1 MAEEISKRIDAIIKE
16 RKDTRLPEI
25 ERKLELVRNVSVL
38 AGRLRALQ
46 EKLSYQKQ
54 AGTGNMLALLDYAPM
69 LADTLETLNLQTL
82 ENRLEALRKEL
93 ERLHRRFSRE
103 SIQIALIGY
112 ARKGKS
118 CFLQSVSGLG
128 DDVIPTSSLTD
139 CTGAVSI
146 IENSKEP
153 FSLNLDYYTI
163 PEFLNAVNTKLKEY
177 FGNRYRVASLD
188 DVERLRGNIV
198 EVENLSKEDIKRV
211 FYRDYIQGVGV
222 YRSCLEGKEPS
233 LFNGEENVVEYV
245 AKYKEFVT
253 GDPIPSRYDKYER
266 EVHGSVTKVLFNKF
280 VAVKAAYVKKEYT
293 FSEAGKIVM
302 VDTIGL
308 GNGHTSDKDKAKM
321 FDVLANDTDVAIYTL
336 LVPETGLSSL
346 PEIEV
351 DKLNEI
357 FETLADY
364 SPERWIV
371 GNVNHFGPD
380 YPLFKNNKVKYDGY
394 ISTCQYVRNGL
405 AHTEYGSKDGVKK
418 PMPYWGLVD
427 NTDKEDVT
435 RNILFPVLDLIQN
448 NIDDID
454 RSFMVSADKRA
465 KELYY
470 EYNSVCET
478 LGKAIGSLEKTNP
491 NYQTEFN
498 RNYENLRLRF
508 ALEQYVEKLEGEKD
522 KVCGTIVED
531 LRPMVDSVLEFVPT
545 KPEIEEALYRMGAK
559 HTQLVFN
566 NFTDN
571 ARAKIL
577 SALKVVSAG
586 SIRKVQDG
594 VKNEIARILFD
605 DGKLGC
611 LNLSTASNGKPSVE
625 WMDAFCREKL
635 GAYKTL
641 RSAFRSVVAFRMNIE
656 GFLYAKCVK
665 ACAPMKAETFIS
677 DGGSVGERVDRIWQ
691 AVCSA
696 ILKVQENLSREFGL
710 SFSILDVEVQEMSMP
725 NLLVWCMVE
734 TFMQELVNTG
744 NGEELYGFYA
754 EYATRI
760 WQKEIRMQENIRE
773 AVGDILTLS
782 QEMNA
787 CCQFSQ
793 YVN

>member
-1 MAEEISKRIDAIIKE
+1 MAEEISKRIDAIIEE
-16 RKDTRLPEI
+16 RKTRRLPKI
-25 ERKLELVRNVSVL
+25 ERKLKLVNDVSAL
-38 AGRLRALQ
+38 IGRLCALQ
-46 EKLSYQKQ
+46 EKLVYQKQ
-54 AGTGNMLALLDYAPM
+54 AGSGNMLALLDYAPR
-69 LADTLETLNLQTL
+69 LADTLEAFNLQTL
-82 ENRLEALRKEL
+82 ENKLDALRKEL
-93 ERLHRRFSRE
+93 ERLHRRFSRD

-146 IENSKEP
+146 IENSAGP
-153 FSLNLDYYTI
+153 FSLDLEYYTV
-163 PEFLNAVNTKLKEY
+163 PEFLDAVNTKLKEY

-188 DVERLRGNIV
+188 DVERLRGNIA
-198 EVENLSKEDIKRV
+198 EVDDLPKENIKKV
-211 FYRDYIQGVGV
+211 FYRDYIQGVDA
-222 YRSCLEGKEPS
+222 YRPCLERKEPS
-233 LFNGEENVVEYV
+233 HFDRKENVVEYV
-245 AKYKEFVT
+245 AKYKQFET
-253 GDPIPSRYDKYER
+253 GSLIPSRYDRYER
-266 EVHGSVTKVLFNKF
+266 EVYGSVTKVLFNKF
-280 VAVKAAYVKKEYT
+280 VAVKAAHIKTGYE
-293 FSEAGKIVM
+293 FEDAGKIVM

-308 GNGHTSDKDKAKM
+308 GNEHTLDKDEAKM
-321 FDVLANDTDVAIYTL
+321 FDVLVNDTDVAIYTL
-336 LVPETGLSSL
+336 LVPGTGVNSL
-346 PEIEV
+346 PAVEV
-351 DKLNEI
+351 KKLDEI
-357 FETLADY
+357 FGKLAGY

-380 YPLFKNNKVKYDGY
+380 YRLFKGDKVRYDGY
-394 ISTCQYVRNGL
+394 MSTCQYVKDGL
-405 AHTEYGSKDGVKK
+405 ANTEYGPESGVKK
-418 PMPYWGLVD
+418 PMSYWGLVD
-427 NTDKEDVT
+427 NTDKEDVKQ
-435 RNILFPVLDLIQN
+435 NILFPVLDLIQN
-448 NIDDID
+448 SIDDID
-454 RSFMVSADKRA
+454 SSFMVQADLRA

-508 ALEQYVEKLEGEKD
+508 ELEQYVEQLEREKD
-522 KVCGTIVED
+522 QVCSTIVDD
-531 LRPMVDSVLEFVPT
+531 LRPMVESVLEFVPA
-545 KPEIEEALYRMGAK
+545 KSEIEEALYRMGAT
-559 HTQLVFN
+559 HTQIVYN

-577 SALKVVSAG
+577 SALKTVSAD
-586 SIRKVQDG
+586 SIRKDG
-594 VKNEIARILFD
+594 VKAEIARILFCH
-605 DGKLGC
+605 GKLGC
-611 LNLSTASNGKPSVE
+611 LNLLTSTNQEPSVE

-635 GAYKTL
+635 GTYKTL
-641 RSAFRSVVAFRMNIE
+641 RSAFRSVVDFRMNIE
-656 GFLYAKCVK
+656 GFLYAKCIE

-691 AVCSA
+691 AVCAA

-710 SFSILDVEVQEMSMP
+710 SHTILDAEVQEMSMP

-734 TFMQELVNTG
+734 TFMQELLNTG

-760 WQKEIRMQENIRE
+760 WQNEIRMQENIRE
-773 AVGDILTLS
+773 AVGDILVLS

>member
-1 MAEEISKRIDAIIKE
+1 MAEEISKRIDAIIEE
-16 RKDTRLPEI
+16 RKTRRLPEI
-25 ERKLELVRNVSVL
+25 ERKQKLINDVSAL
-38 AGRLRALQ
+38 TGRLRALQ
-46 EKLSYQKQ
+46 EKLGYQKQ
-54 AGTGNMLALLDYAPM
+54 AGSGNMLALLDYAPK
-69 LADTLETLNLQTL
+69 LADTLEAFNLQTL
-82 ENRLEALRKEL
+82 ENKLDALRKEL
-93 ERLHRRFSRE
+93 ERLHQRFSRE

-118 CFLQSVSGLG
+118 CFLQSVSGLD

-146 IENSKEP
+146 IENSVGP
-153 FSLNLDYYTI
+153 FSLDLEYYTV
-163 PEFLNAVNTKLKEY
+163 PEFLDAVNTKLKEY

-188 DVERLRGNIV
+188 DVERLRGNIA
-198 EVENLSKEDIKRV
+198 EVDNLQKEDIKRI
-211 FYRDYIQGVGV
+211 FYRDYIQGVDV
-222 YRSCLEGKEPS
+222 YRPCLEGKEPS
-233 LFNGEENVVEYV
+233 HFNEKKNVIEYV
-245 AKYKEFVT
+245 AKYKQFVT
-253 GDPIPSRYDKYER
+253 GDLIPSRYDRYER
-266 EVHGSVTKVLFNKF
+266 EVYESVTKVLFNKF
-280 VAVKAAYVKKEYT
+280 VAVKAAHIKTGYEFKDT
-293 FSEAGKIVM
+293 GKIVM

-308 GNGHTSDKDKAKM
+308 GNAHTSDKDKAKM
-321 FDVLANDTDVAIYTL
+321 FDVLTNDTDVAIYTL
-336 LVPETGLSSL
+336 MVPETGLSSL
-346 PEIEV
+346 PEVDV

-357 FETLADY
+357 FETLAGY

-380 YPLFKNNKVKYDGY
+380 FPLFKNDKVKYDGY
-394 ISTCQYVRNGL
+394 ISTCQYVRDGL
-405 AHTEYGSKDGVKK
+405 AHTEYGPADGVKK
-418 PMPYWGLVD
+418 QMPYWGLVD
-427 NTDKEDVT
+427 NTDKEDVK

-448 NIDDID
+448 SIDDID
-454 RSFMVSADKRA
+454 SSFMVLADQRA

-478 LGKAIGSLEKTNP
+478 LGKAIGSLEKINP

-508 ALEQYVEKLEGEKD
+508 ALEQYVKKLEEEKG
-522 KVCGTIVED
+522 KVCNTIVED
-531 LRPMVDSVLEFVPT
+531 LRPMMNSVLEFVPA

-559 HTQLVFN
+559 HTQLVYN

-577 SALKVVSAG
+577 SALKTVSAN
-586 SIRKVQDG
+586 SIRKVQDR

-611 LNLSTASNGKPSVE
+611 LNLSTASNREPSVE

-635 GAYKTL
+635 GTHKTL
-641 RSAFRSVVAFRMNIE
+641 RSAFRSVVDFRMNIE
-656 GFLYAKCVK
+656 GFLYAKCIE
-665 ACAPMKAETFIS
+665 ACAPMKAGMFIS
-677 DGGSVGERVDRIWQ
+677 DGGSVGERVERIWQ
-691 AVCSA
+691 AVCTA
-696 ILKVQENLSREFGL
+696 ILKVQKNLFREFGL
-710 SFSILDVEVQEMSMP
+710 SRSILDAEVQEMSMP
-725 NLLVWCMVE
+725 NLLVWCMAE
-734 TFMQELVNTG
+734 TFLQELVNTG

-773 AVGDILTLS
+773 AVADIFALS
-782 QEMNA
+782 QEMDA